1 MRFSFQH
8 ARPISHAQSLS
19 VQSGRE
25 DGWRGGR
32 PSCVL
37 APALVPAHI
46 GRPVGGRLVL
56 QGQHR
61 HPAGPVVTPTS
72 QWPRAQGLL
81 LDPGISHGTLASCCN
96 CSRGARPPGSR
107 SPALRCSHPNHS
119 VPSSLLESG
128 SAAEREGRVSL
139 INTEC
144 ALLSSWQDT
153 RCVYL

>member
-1 MRFSFQH
+1 MHDPSVMHNPFLSSRDRRTDGGGGAPPASWLQLWCLLTSRGPWGGGWCSRVSTVIPQ
-8 ARPISHAQSLS
+8 ALWSRPHP
-19 VQSGRE
+19 SGPGLRA
-25 DGWRGGR
+25 
-32 PSCVL
+32 SCWI
-37 APALVPAHI
+37 PASPC
-46 GRPVGGRLVL
+46 
-56 QGQHR
+56 
-61 HPAGPVVTPTS
+61 
-72 QWPRAQGLL
+72 
-81 LDPGISHGTLASCCN
+81 GTLASCCN

-139 INTEC
+139 INIEC